1 MVDAIR
7 KFFELESAGGIVLM
21 AAAAL
26 AIMAANSP
34 LASLYD
40 ALLTLPFTIALGEA
54 AISKP
59 LLLWI
64 NDGLMAIFF
73 LLVALELKRAILAGP
88 LAGEQVLLPI
98 MAAIGGMAVPALI
111 YAVINVGDAAA
122 LRGWAIPAATDIAF
136 ALGVMALLGN
146 RVPLSL
152 KILLTTIAVIDDLGA
167 IIVIAIFYTSD
178 LSLASLALAGAAIV
192 ALAFLNQRGVT
203 RLAPYLIV
211 GVLLWA
217 FVLKSGVHATLAGV
231 VVGLAIPL
239 RAADARGESPLRH
252 LEHMLHPW
260 VAYGILPVFA
270 FANAGLP
277 LLGLALDQFV
287 GTVPLGIILGL
298 VAGKPIGVLAGAA
311 VALALFRVRLPA
323 ETTPKMLIGMAVLT
337 GIGFTMSL
345 FIGSLAFD
353 SVAQSNAVRLG
364 VLFGSLVSALIGS
377 LVLLAASAKTPPQAT
392 RG

>member
-1 MVDAIR
+1 MDAIR
-7 KFFELESAGGIVLM
+7 KFFELESAGGILLM
-21 AAAAL
+21 AAALL
-26 AIMAANSP
+26 AIVAANSP
-34 LASLYD
+34 LAPLYD
-40 ALLTLPFTIALGEA
+40 ALLTLPFTIALGAA

-98 MAAIGGMAVPALI
+98 VAAIGGMAAPALI
-111 YAVINVGDAAA
+111 YAAVNAGDAVA

-167 IIVIAIFYTSD
+167 IIVIAIFYTAD
-178 LSLASLALAGAAIV
+178 LSLISLALAVAAIA
-192 ALAFLNQRGVT
+192 ALAFLNNRGVT
-203 RLAPYLIV
+203 RLAPYLMV

-277 LLGLALDQFV
+277 MFGLSPGEFV
-287 GTVPLGIILGL
+287 GTVPMGIILGL
-298 VAGKPIGVLAGAA
+298 VVGKPIGVLAGAA
-311 VALALFRVRLPA
+311 AALALFKVRLPA
-323 ETTPKMLIGMAVLT
+323 ETTTKMLIGMAVLT
-337 GIGFTMSL
+337 GIGFSMSL
-345 FIGSLAFD
+345 FIGALAFE
-353 SVAQSNAVRLG
+353 SVVQSNAVRLG

-377 LVLLAASAKTPPQAT
+377 LILYMASSNTPPQKLH
-392 RG
+392 